1 MKKIQKIALVLI
13 IILAI
18 ILGLTYTTFAVTGK
32 ITVETVRVREE
43 ATTESKTLV
52 MGNLGEEVEV
62 LGQEGDWYKVKY
74 NEQEGYIY
82 KDYVETTEPVEETPE
97 TTENPQTKPD
107 TTTTEETNTSVA
119 TELGNTLNKDSSAY
133 LLPNYTSTKIAELKQ
148 SEQVKIISTLANW
161 AKIET
166 AEKEAWI
173 PKTLLMKEV
182 SINETSGL
190 EENNTQEVSEEQKNL
205 NQAAYISSNAAAN
218 LREGPSTETASLGK
232 LARHTKITVISDEG
246 EWYKV
251 TYNGQEGYISK
262 ALVTIGE
269 PPVEDTTSSRSE
281 ISRAST
287 QENYV
292 VPSASAGAATA
303 ASIATNYIG
312 CSYIYGGSSPSGFD
326 CSGFTSYCYSQA
338 GISISRTS
346 YSQAT
351 QGTAVSKADLQPG
364 DLVVFS
370 GASHVGIYVGNGQF
384 IHAANPSEG
393 VRYDSISSG
402 YWAGQYQSARRF

>member
-62 LGQEGDWYKVKY
+62 IGQEGDWYKVKY

-148 SEQVKIISTLANW
+148 SEQVKIISTLAIYR
-161 AKIET
+161 K
-166 AEKEAWI
+166 
-173 PKTLLMKEV
+173 LSLMKFQMM
-182 SINETSGL
+182 TSL
-190 EENNTQEVSEEQKNL
+190 FL
-205 NQAAYISSNAAAN
+205 I
-218 LREGPSTETASLGK
+218 
-232 LARHTKITVISDEG
+232 
-246 EWYKV
+246 
-251 TYNGQEGYISK
+251 
-262 ALVTIGE
+262 
-269 PPVEDTTSSRSE
+269 
-281 ISRAST
+281 
-287 QENYV
+287 
-292 VPSASAGAATA
+292 
-303 ASIATNYIG
+303 
-312 CSYIYGGSSPSGFD
+312 IY
-326 CSGFTSYCYSQA
+326 Y
-338 GISISRTS
+338 
-346 YSQAT
+346 
-351 QGTAVSKADLQPG
+351 
-364 DLVVFS
+364 
-370 GASHVGIYVGNGQF
+370 
-384 IHAANPSEG
+384 
-393 VRYDSISSG
+393 
-402 YWAGQYQSARRF
+402 